1 VILHQHLF
9 YEKYCSFALKSL
21 SHHSFIFPQ
30 RIMDRETLEIVRAFV
45 AESLDSLDEQE
56 GRIQDIAEGSN
67 RESIHSIFR
76 VFHTIKGL
84 SGFLN
89 FNTINTVTH
98 ESETLLDLLRNISEA
113 PNDDIIDIIYEAFDV
128 IRTLLNTVGDQL
140 KDTGHETS
148 VRNLIGRLQTAIVE
162 VKAGGGRNTGT
173 TPKQRNHE
181 LHVPVAQGETSSQT
195 PVVEI
200 FEPLEGNTVF
210 LQEHSPVQEQSV
222 FSDTDFFFNDAQM
235 AQLSGQETASV
246 RQEDVYEE
254 KPLIAA
260 ASGEMVSRYI
270 AEAIDL
276 VMRVEDGCLLLE
288 QDPHN
293 MGIVADIF
301 GAVHSLKGNSGFM
314 GFAEIEEM
322 SMDLENILDAVRAKT
337 LEVYPGLISM
347 ILTNIDII
355 KNAVQSL
362 GSAIPTSIQTKHEES
377 GHQETAKILDQPPIF
392 TAPAAQISTTEYTT
406 ESAHRAAHSQEAA
419 NHARPLAHQ
428 PFLETPHADIPKTDA
443 PKTDAPKTDAP
454 SIPQAATGL
463 AQRKDIRVD
472 TEKLDKLFDLVGELI
487 TIETM
492 VTSNPEVVALE
503 LQSFTRA
510 AGMLN
515 KITRELQEVTM
526 SIRMTPLEG
535 LFNKMKRLVRDLSM
549 RFDKKINLA
558 ISGAETEMD
567 KNVIEEIS
575 DPLMHILRNAID
587 HGVESRERR
596 LAAGKSETGTIKL
609 QARYEGNEILIVIED
624 DGGGLNR
631 EKILDKALSKGILKV
646 SPDKATDRDVFNI
659 IFEPGFSTADKISDI
674 SGRGV
679 GMDVVKRNIEKLQ
692 GSITVDSKEGKGTRF
707 TLRIPLTLAIM
718 EGMLIRVGSAVYA
731 LPILAIRESFRPRTE
746 SITITMDGQEVV
758 RVRDELFSV
767 IRLHELYNIV
777 PQTTTLEE
785 GILVIVESRER
796 KACLFVDE
804 IIGQQ
809 QIVVKGL
816 SEYVGNVQGVMGCM
830 ILSNGEIGLITDVD
844 AVLSVH
850 EGSLLVAEEVE

>member
-1 VILHQHLF
+1 
-9 YEKYCSFALKSL
+9 
-21 SHHSFIFPQ
+21 
-30 RIMDRETLEIVRAFV
+30 MDRETLEIVRAFV

-56 GRIQDIAEGSN
+56 GKIQDIAEGSN

-98 ESETLLDLLRNISEA
+98 ESETLLDLLRNMAEA
-113 PNDDIIDIIYEAFDV
+113 PSDDIIDVIYEGFDV
-128 IRTLLNTVGDQL
+128 IRTLLNTVGDSL

-148 VRNLIGRLQTAIVE
+148 VRNLIGRVQKAITE
-162 VKAGGGRNTGT
+162 VKSGGGRAVAGT
-173 TPKQRNHE
+173 KPAPRPASQTASHAA
-181 LHVPVAQGETSSQT
+181 PVASASTEQQNVFAETPQST
-195 PVVEI
+195 AD
-200 FEPLEGNTVF
+200 EG
-210 LQEHSPVQEQSV
+210 
-222 FSDTDFFFNDAQM
+222 FSDTDFFFNA
-235 AQLSGQETASV
+235 AQLAELHGEEPQKVVVQEY
-246 RQEDVYEE
+246 YEE
-254 KPLIAA
+254 KPMLAA
-260 ASGEMVSRYI
+260 ATGEMVTRYV
-270 AEAIDL
+270 AEALDL
-276 VMRVEDGCLLLE
+276 IARVESGCLVLE

-293 MGIVADIF
+293 MGIVGDVF

-314 GFAEIEEM
+314 GFAEIEDM
-322 SMDLENILDAVRAKT
+322 SMDLENILDAVRSKS

-355 KNAVQSL
+355 KSAVQDL
-362 GSAIPTSIQTKHEES
+362 TSAVPTTTAVHAPIPHHDTPAVH
-377 GHQETAKILDQPPIF
+377 
-392 TAPAAQISTTEYTT
+392 APAKPQAQEPVQSRPTEQAIFI
-406 ESAHRAAHSQEAA
+406 EPPAEQVFAQQSVSEAA
-419 NHARPLAHQ
+419 
-428 PFLETPHADIPKTDA
+428 
-443 PKTDAPKTDAP
+443 
-454 SIPQAATGL
+454 PQAVSKSDTPQAAPQAASQATTQATAQATGL

-503 LQSFTRA
+503 IQSFTRA

-515 KITRELQEVTM
+515 KITRELQEVAM
-526 SIRMTPLEG
+526 SIRMTPVEG
-535 LFNKMKRLVRDLSM
+535 LFSKMKRLVRDLSM
-549 RFDKKINLA
+549 RFDKKINLV

-567 KNVIEEIS
+567 KTVIEEIS

-596 LAAGKSETGTIKL
+596 LDAGKSETGTIKL
-609 QARYEGNEILIVIED
+609 QARYEGNEILIIVED

-631 EKILDKALSKGILKV
+631 QKILDKAVSKGILKV
-646 SPDKATDRDVFNI
+646 SPDKITDREVFQI

-692 GSITVDSKEGKGTRF
+692 GSITVDSKEGLGTRF

-718 EGMLIRVGSAVYA
+718 EGMLIRVGSSVYA
-731 LPILAIRESFRPRTE
+731 LPILSIRESFRPHAGAV
-746 SITITMDGQEVV
+746 TITMDGQEVV
-758 RVRDELFSV
+758 RVREELFSV
-767 IRLHELYNIV
+767 IRLHDAYDIE
-777 PQTTTLEE
+777 PQTRVLEE
-785 GILVIVESRER
+785 GILVIVESRDK

-804 IIGQQ
+804 ILGQQ

-816 SEYVGNVQGVMGCM
+816 SDYVGNVQGVTGCM
-830 ILSNGEIGLITDVD
+830 ILSNGEIGLIIDVD
-844 AVLSVH
+844 TMLSLH
-850 EGSLLVAEEVE
+850 EGTREAVEMAE